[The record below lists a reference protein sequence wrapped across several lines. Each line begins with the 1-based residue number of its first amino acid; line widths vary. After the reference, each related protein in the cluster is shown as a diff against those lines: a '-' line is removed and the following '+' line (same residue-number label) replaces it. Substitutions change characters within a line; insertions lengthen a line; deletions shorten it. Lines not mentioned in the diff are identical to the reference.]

1 MDTKLNDSNNEARKI
16 KIDSKNTRKIF
27 IINLIAI
34 ILFFTIGT
42 LMVGIYPKIENAGKA
57 NSLSFYNYDFII
69 EDFSKSIYVL
79 YKDALET
86 QQNKTIDVND
96 IYIKSELKAK
106 DSNEYEVLKKSLN
119 DHLDSWSSYLNNE
132 YRNVDYVVLDKSNN
146 IIKTNTDNTSN
157 TLLNSNDIDNNY
169 FFYVSISFDENGNN
183 VINRI
188 YGVNEHDFR
197 NALNNQFKLNY
208 LFYTDNYNIDKPI
221 KNMTFIYGIGKNL
234 KYNDNS
240 SALIEQGQADAYS
253 NITIIYVSILG
264 GIIVLLSLCIPL
276 KVEKEI
282 IICKQLFKFPFEILM
297 SLVGSLVVIMF
308 IGSGAIVLYTL
319 NSDFVTKGL
328 KQIGIDPNSGN
339 IIVYLSNIIY
349 WSIFSTLILVVI
361 FTFKKI
367 FSISLMKYFKEKT
380 LIGLIIMNAKRNIKK
395 TYENVDNIFENVDIK
410 EKSNKAIEIINSCY
424 RYLNKKIQS
433 LIKRIYT
440 TIFNINIREKSSKV
454 TVKLLG
460 INFIFDLF
468 IIIIFFAGCII
479 FVNNEEGLILWAF
492 LILIFYNI
500 VLFIFIEKYF
510 TKLRNKFIMLLDA
523 TNRIADGKLD
533 IKIEE
538 DAGIFNPFKE
548 NLRKIQVGFKKAV
561 DEEVKSQKMK
571 TDLISNVS
579 HDLKTPLTSIIT
591 YVDLLKNE
599 DITEDERKS
608 YIDTLDRKSQRL
620 KFLIEDLF
628 EVSKAT
634 SGNITLNLV
643 KVDIV
648 ELMKQTQ
655 IELEDK
661 INNSGLKIKN
671 NFSSNKIIL
680 ELDSQKTFRIFEN
693 LLNNVVKYAM
703 KNSRVYV
710 DINELEDSVEIT
722 IKNMSAE
729 EVSFNSFEIVERFQ
743 RGDKSRNTEGSGLGL
758 AIVKSFVEAQGGNF
772 NIEVDGDLFKA
783 IIIFKLTK

>member
-1 MDTKLNDSNNEARKI
+1 MDTKLNDSNNENAKMQ
-16 KIDSKNTRKIF
+16 KDTNNAKKIF
-27 IINLIAI
+27 IINFIAI
-34 ILFFTIGT
+34 ILIAAIGAI
-42 LMVGIYPKIENAGKA
+42 MVGIYPKIEAAGKA
-57 NSLSFYNYDFII
+57 NSLSIYDYNYVF
-69 EDFSKSIYVL
+69 EDFSKSCYVF
-79 YKDALET
+79 YRDALEI
-86 QQNKTIDVND
+86 QQNKSIDANE
-96 IYIKSELKAK
+96 IYIKSELKTK
-106 DSNEYEVLKKSLN
+106 DSNEYEVLKESLN
-119 DHLDSWSSYLNNE
+119 DNLNDWSTYLSNE
-132 YRNVDYVVLDKSNN
+132 YQNVDYALLDKNNN
-146 IIKTNTDNTSN
+146 IIKTNTGNISN
-157 TLLNSNDIDNNY
+157 TLLNLGNIKDNY

-183 VINRI
+183 IINSI
-188 YGVNEHDFR
+188 YGVNEQDFR
-197 NALNNQFKLNY
+197 SALNNQFKLNH
-208 LFYTDNYNIDKPI
+208 LFYTNDYNIDKPI
-221 KNMTFIYGIGKNL
+221 RNITFIYGLNKDL

-240 SALIEQGQADAYS
+240 SALIKQSQQDAYI
-253 NITIIYVSILG
+253 NIITIYVCILV
-264 GIIVLLSLCIPL
+264 GIILVVSLCIPL

-282 IICKQLFKFPFEILM
+282 IICKQSFKLPFEILI
-297 SLVGSLVVIMF
+297 SLIGSLLFIMC
-308 IGSGAIVLYTL
+308 IGSGELVFCTL
-319 NSDFVTKGL
+319 NRYFVTKGL
-328 KQIGIDPNSGN
+328 NQIGIDSNLGN

-349 WSIFSTLILVVI
+349 WAICATLILIII
-361 FTFKKI
+361 FTLKNI
-367 FSISLMKYFKEKT
+367 LSIGLIKYFKEKT
-380 LIGLIIMNAKRNIKK
+380 LIGLTIINAKKNLKR

-410 EKSNKAIEIINSCY
+410 EKSNKVIKVIKRFY
-424 RYLNKKIQS
+424 QYLNKRIQK
-433 LIKRIYT
+433 LIKRLYAE
-440 TIFNINIREKSSKV
+440 IFNINISDKSSKV
-454 TVKLLG
+454 IVKLLG

-468 IIIIFFAGCII
+468 IVIIFFTGCII
-479 FVNNEEGLILWAF
+479 FVNSERGLILWAF

-523 TNRIADGKLD
+523 TNRIADGNLD

-548 NLRKIQVGFKKAV
+548 NLQKIQGGFKKAV

-591 YVDLLKNE
+591 YVDLLKNK

-608 YIDTLDRKSQRL
+608 YINTLDRKSQRL

-671 NFSSNKIIL
+671 NFSSSKIIL

-710 DINELEDSVEIT
+710 DINEFEDSVEIT

-729 EVSFNSFEIVERFQ
+729 EISFNSFDIVERFQ

>member
-1 MDTKLNDSNNEARKI
+1 LDTKLNDSNNEARKI

-34 ILFFTIGT
+34 ILFFIIGT

-86 QQNKTIDVND
+86 QQNKTIDVSD
-96 IYIKSELKAK
+96 IYIKSELKEK

-146 IIKTNTDNTSN
+146 IIKTNTDNTSDA
-157 TLLNSNDIDNNY
+157 LLNSNDIDNNY
-169 FFYVSISFDENGNN
+169 FFYVSMSFDENGNN

-188 YGVNEHDFR
+188 YGVNERDFR

-221 KNMTFIYGIGKNL
+221 KNMTFIYGISKNL

-240 SALIEQGQADAYS
+240 SALIEQGQADAYF
-253 NITIIYVSILG
+253 NITIIYVSILA
-264 GIIVLLSLCIPL
+264 GIIILLSLCIPL
-276 KVEKEI
+276 NVEREI
-282 IICKQLFKFPFEILM
+282 IICKQFFKLPFEISM
-297 SLVGSLVVIMF
+297 SLIGSLLVIMC
-308 IGSGAIVLYTL
+308 IGSGPIVLYTL
-319 NSDFVTKGL
+319 NGDFVTKVL
-328 KQIGIDPNSGN
+328 KQIGIDTNSGN
-339 IIVYLSNIIY
+339 ILVYLSNIIY
-349 WSIFSTLILVVI
+349 WSIFATLILVII
-361 FTFKKI
+361 FTLKKI
-367 FSISLMKYFKEKT
+367 FSIGLMKYFKEKT

-395 TYENVDNIFENVDIK
+395 TYQNVDIIFENVDIK
-410 EKSNKAIEIINSCY
+410 EKSNKAIEIINSSY
-424 RYLNKKIQS
+424 RYLNKRIQK
-433 LIKRIYT
+433 LIKRLYT
-440 TIFNINIREKSSKV
+440 TIFDINISDKSSKV
-454 TVKLLG
+454 IIKLLG
-460 INFIFDLF
+460 INFIFDFF
-468 IIIIFFAGCII
+468 IAIIFFAGCII
-479 FVNNEEGLILWAF
+479 FVNSEKSLILWAF
-492 LILIFYNI
+492 LIIIFYNTL
-500 VLFIFIEKYF
+500 LFILIEKYF
-510 TKLRNKFIMLLDA
+510 NKLRNKFIMLLDA
-523 TNRIADGKLD
+523 TNRIAEGNLD

-548 NLRKIQVGFKKAV
+548 KLQKIQVGFKNAV

-599 DITEDERKS
+599 GITEDERKS

-643 KVDIV
+643 KVDLI

-710 DINELEDSVEIT
+710 DINELENTIEIT

-729 EVSFNSFEIVERFQ
+729 EISFNSFDIVERFQ